1 MNLRCRSGVN
11 DMSDQMPEAEA
22 TPIAYA
28 DTSTPRAS
36 DHSAMSPL
44 TRHDVASLAVRILG
58 IYIAVQ
64 GLQFLGFLVSFGF
77 RVSSVTSTYAIIFS
91 IYEAVGAVLIL
102 MAGRFGMWLLP
113 KGVMLRNTSPESSPA
128 TDLQPVAFAI
138 IGVLLAFWAVP
149 EILSALWRNTYRSGP
164 IAFHEPAP
172 DLMLTLFRPAVQFL
186 LGAWLFFGSKAL
198 ARYWRRIRSEPS
210 AL

>member
-1 MNLRCRSGVN
+1 
-11 DMSDQMPEAEA
+11 MSDQLPEAEA
-22 TPIAYA
+22 TTIAYA
-28 DTSTPRAS
+28 DTSTPRES
-36 DHSAMSPL
+36 DHSAMSPV

-64 GLQFLGFLVSFGF
+64 GLQFLGMLTSFGF
-77 RVSSVTSTYAIIFS
+77 RMSGFTSTYAIAFI
-91 IYEAVGAVLIL
+91 IYEAVAAVLIL

-113 KGVMLRNTSPESSPA
+113 RAVKLPNTVPGSTAA
-128 TDLQPVAFAI
+128 TDLQPVAFAV
-138 IGVLLAFWAVP
+138 IGVLLAFWAAP

-164 IAFHEPAP
+164 IAFREPAQ
-172 DLMLTLFRPAVQFL
+172 DLMLSLFRPAVQFV
-186 LGAWLFFGSKAL
+186 LGVWLFFGSKGL

>member
-1 MNLRCRSGVN
+1 
-11 DMSDQMPEAEA
+11 MSDQMPEAEA
-22 TPIAYA
+22 TTIAYA
-28 DTSTPRAS
+28 DTSTPRVS
-36 DHSAMSPL
+36 DHSAMSPV

-64 GLQFLGFLVSFGF
+64 GLQFLGMLVSFGF
-77 RVSSVTSTYAIIFS
+77 RVSSVSSTYAIAFI
-91 IYEAVGAVLIL
+91 IYEAVAAVLIL

-113 KGVMLRNTSPESSPA
+113 KAVMLPNTVPGSTAA

-138 IGVLLAFWAVP
+138 IGVLLAFWAAP

-164 IAFHEPAP
+164 IAFREPAQ
-172 DLMLTLFRPAVQFL
+172 DLMLSLFRPGVQFV
-186 LGAWLFFGSKAL
+186 LGVGLFFGSKGL